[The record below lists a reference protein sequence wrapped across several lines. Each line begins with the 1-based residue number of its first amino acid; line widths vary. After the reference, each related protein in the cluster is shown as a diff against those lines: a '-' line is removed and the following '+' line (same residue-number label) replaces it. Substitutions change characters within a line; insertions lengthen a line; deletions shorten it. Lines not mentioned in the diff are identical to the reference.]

1 MPLFRETNKYNFTC
15 LFPFSSRRLFHSDPR
30 LLIDYYRPKSPTP
43 NPEPNTLYVG
53 NIKLEYCFHYP
64 FFDKFLH
71 KLKFCQNETA
81 KIPVHE
87 ADFAIYRQNLKQTG
101 IYLITN
107 KVNKKC
113 YVGKSTNLR
122 ERFLNYGDRYYLTSK
137 KNSLLCKSLLKFGL
151 EKLDFVYNGPPKHV
165 PYWANSKT
173 LSKTLS
179 GLNAFSVTIIEY
191 CHPSVL
197 DSREQHYI
205 NLLKPQLNIRNSVHK
220 PSK

>member
-1 MPLFRETNKYNFTC
+1 MPLFRETNITNFTRS
-15 LFPFSSRRLFHSDPR
+15 LSFIPRRLFHSDSR
-30 LLIDYYRPKSPTP
+30 LLIDYYRPRSPTP
-43 NPEPNTLYVG
+43 NPERNTLYVG
-53 NIKLEYCFHYP
+53 DIKLEYCFHYP
-64 FFDKFLH
+64 FFGKFRDQLRWC
-71 KLKFCQNETA
+71 KDETT
-81 KIPVHE
+81 KKTSVEE
-87 ADFAIYRQNLKQTG
+87 AHFAIYRQNLKQTG

-113 YVGKSTNLR
+113 YVGKSTDLR

-151 EKLDFVYNGPPKHV
+151 EQTSFVYNGPPH
-165 PYWANSKT
+165 PSWAHR
-173 LSKTLS
+173 KTLS

-205 NLLKPQLNIRNSVHK
+205 NLLKPQFNIRNSVHNPPK
-220 PSK
+220 KK